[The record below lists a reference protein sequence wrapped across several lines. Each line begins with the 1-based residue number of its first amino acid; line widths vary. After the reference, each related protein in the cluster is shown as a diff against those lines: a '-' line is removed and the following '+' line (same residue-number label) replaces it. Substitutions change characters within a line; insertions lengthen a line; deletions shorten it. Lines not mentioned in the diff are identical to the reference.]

1 MYIWHGVLAPDNG
14 TMDILP
20 GNLLR
25 RSSADS
31 MSKPKHIKPVRSAI
45 QGSNLSLTPQGPTP
59 ETPTTLTI
67 TIPPVTGESR
77 QQAIAEANEIAQK
90 SIEEIQQAR
99 SEKHKKL
106 RAMLKSR
113 SVVPDDVHMAEKKMQ
128 EVVDRGKTEVKKIL
142 NGARRVMEGR

>member
-1 MYIWHGVLAPDNG
+1 
-14 TMDILP
+14 MDILP
-20 GNLLR
+20 GNLLKR
-25 RSSADS
+25 LSADL
-31 MSKPKHIKPVRSAI
+31 MSNSKHIKPVRSAI

-67 TIPPVTGESR
+67 TIPAVTGESR

-128 EVVDRGKTEVKKIL
+128 EVVDRGKTEVKKIVD
-142 NGARRVMEGR
+142 GARKVMEGR